1 MDFKELLDVADYNRE
16 EAKHETSVKRY
27 STLLPPPKK
36 VPKSGV
42 QSDNIRRFL
51 EKKKAEEEAKA
62 AEAQKQK
69 EQLLALRAQNSKNS
83 KKAKIMA
90 SRTKDNDFSK
100 IKLTEDEIEAKKKR
114 EAELQRQHLANKVER
129 MKARIEMEEREKLMP
144 RKRKRK
150 SKNPEVTE
158 VDEDPC
164 LDEKYQNGHRDSS
177 ESTLKYH
184 DRISSNKFSSEKNN
198 AVKRLSRP
206 PAPAMSFADL
216 LKVAEKKQYEP
227 IEIPVKKKEEERL
240 MTKKERK
247 LMELELAKQ
256 KRRQEM
262 LNKGIQPTIY
272 GNSQQSSVTPKNN
285 SSGKGST
292 KSPVVIHIEK
302 DPGSKSLPEPPKFK
316 NPKSVKEAQ
325 SMKHISNTKPVN
337 QNINKI
343 QSSMKT
349 NSAVSHE
356 KNHKVSVSQKASSTI
371 VSNSQKILSN
381 SIPNVQKTSSNTV
394 ANLQKSPSNVINS
407 QKSTSKQYSQ
417 SPVREKNI
425 DIKKK
430 IILQKKN
437 STKIAPIS
445 SSPVKQTVPVPTIDT
460 DAIAKGIEQRLR
472 EQLEQKIKK
481 ELEEKFAAQFGLN
494 VNKDISE
501 NQPVKNMV
509 SDKKASEKCK
519 PSNESKKIQMPV
531 NGKTVPK
538 VQTNRPLASKAG
550 METSS
555 MKQKASSQKGLEKK
569 PFHKNPYLDPPRRLL
584 EPQRPPKPPPKR
596 RIESDDEDD
605 DDDMSDFIDD
615 GPSQND
621 ENYSEY
627 IKEIFGYDRNRY
639 IDDDDEDIPES
650 SFAEQMKEEVRSAK
664 LGYLEDLEEE
674 RKLQEMERR
683 KKKKLKK

>member
-1 MDFKELLDVADYNRE
+1 
-16 EAKHETSVKRY
+16 
-27 STLLPPPKK
+27 
-36 VPKSGV
+36 
-42 QSDNIRRFL
+42 
-51 EKKKAEEEAKA
+51 
-62 AEAQKQK
+62 
-69 EQLLALRAQNSKNS
+69 
-83 KKAKIMA
+83 MA

-114 EAELQRQHLANKVER
+114 EAELQRQHLATKVER
-129 MKARIEMEEREKLMP
+129 MKARIEMEEREKLLP

-150 SKNPEVTE
+150 SKNPDVTE
-158 VDEDPC
+158 VDQDPC
-164 LDEKYQNGHRDSS
+164 LDEKYQNGDRDSS
-177 ESTLKYH
+177 ESTLKNH
-184 DRISSNKFSSEKNN
+184 DRIPSDKFSSEKNN
-198 AVKRLSRP
+198 TVKRPSKP
-206 PAPAMSFADL
+206 PPPAMSFADL

-227 IEIPVKKKEEERL
+227 VEIPVKKKEEVRL

-247 LMELELAKQ
+247 LMELELERQRKKQ
-256 KRRQEM
+256 E
-262 LNKGIQPTIY
+262 LLDKGIQPTIY
-272 GNSQQSSVTPKNN
+272 GNSQQSSVTAKNN
-285 SSGKGST
+285 SSGKVST

-316 NPKSVKEAQ
+316 IPKSVKEVPKEAQ
-325 SMKHISNTKPVN
+325 SRKHISNTKPVN

-343 QSSMKT
+343 QPSMKT
-349 NSAVSHE
+349 NSTLSHE
-356 KNHKVSVSQKASSTI
+356 KNHKVPVSQKASTL
-371 VSNSQKILSN
+371 VSNSQKILST
-381 SIPNVQKTSSNTV
+381 P
-394 ANLQKSPSNVINS
+394 NLQKTPSNRVTNLQKTPSNVINS
-407 QKSTSKQYSQ
+407 QKVTSKQYSE
-417 SPVREKNI
+417 SPVQGKSI
-425 DIKKK
+425 GIKKK
-430 IILQKKN
+430 AMLQKKN
-437 STKIAPIS
+437 SIKIAPVS
-445 SSPVKQTVPVPTIDT
+445 ASPVQQTVPVPTIDT
-460 DAIAKGIEQRLR
+460 DAIAKGIEERLR
-472 EQLEQKIKK
+472 EQIEEKIKK
-481 ELEEKFAAQFGLN
+481 ELEAKFAAKFGMSI
-494 VNKDISE
+494 NKDISE
-501 NQPVKNMV
+501 HQPVKNV
-509 SDKKASEKCK
+509 VNDKKASEKCK
-519 PSNESKKIQMPV
+519 SLNESKKVHMPV

-538 VQTNRPLASKAG
+538 VESNRPLVSKAE
-550 METSS
+550 MEKSI
-555 MKQKASSQKGLEKK
+555 MKQKALSQKVPEKK